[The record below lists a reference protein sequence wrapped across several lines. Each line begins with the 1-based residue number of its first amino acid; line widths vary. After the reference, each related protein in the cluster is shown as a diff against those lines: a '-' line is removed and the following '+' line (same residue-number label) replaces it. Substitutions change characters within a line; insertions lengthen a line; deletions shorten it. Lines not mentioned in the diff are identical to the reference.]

1 MNIFKELPIV
11 LPFYDNVE
19 NQDRYRENV
28 KDINQWKLNSPNNS
42 LLPFQIEMP
51 ADKPAPVK
59 WEVQR
64 IGGTDLDIT
73 NNLSKIKV
81 YSFSD
86 KKQAVYKG
94 DSLQFIYESID
105 EPLNLPCGHY
115 YTKFTFP
122 DGSYYVSELFYVVH
136 DLSKFIK
143 IEFWNDTD
151 LGPIIYRDEFKQVIY
166 IDSFVNSF
174 VPEIDEETEKDG
186 LNREIPVFQ
195 KLSLKYK
202 FVDVVPDF
210 IKIVLIA
217 LQMKDNVYIYIN
229 ESRSGNID
237 RVEVT
242 TQPVEGT
249 GLNDIEVIF
258 EDNILLKSHC
268 DVNKVPTN
276 ITTW

>member
-1 MNIFKELPIV
+1 MKIFKELPIV
-11 LPFYDNVE
+11 FPFYDQME

-28 KDINQWKLNSPNNS
+28 QDVNQWSLISPNNA

-51 ADKPAPVK
+51 ANKAAAVK
-59 WEVQR
+59 WEIYR
-64 IGGTDLDIT
+64 IGGTVLDIT
-73 NNLSKIKV
+73 NNLNKVKV
-81 YSFSD
+81 YTFAD

-94 DSLQFIYESID
+94 DVLQFVYESINQ
-105 EPLNLPCGHY
+105 PLSLPCGYY
-115 YTKFTFP
+115 YTKFTFA
-122 DGSYYVSELFYVVH
+122 DNSYYVSEIFWAVN
-136 DLSKFIK
+136 DISKYIK
-143 IEFWNDTD
+143 IEFWNDID
-151 LGPIIYRDEFKQVIY
+151 LGPVLYRDDFKQILY
-166 IDSFVNSF
+166 IDSFVSSF

-186 LNREIPVFQ
+186 LNNEIPVFQ
-195 KLSLKYK
+195 KLALKYK

-229 ESRSGNID
+229 ESRSGKID

-258 EDNILLKSHC
+258 EDDILYKSKC
-268 DVNKVPTN
+268 DTNKVPTN
-276 ITTW
+276 VTTW